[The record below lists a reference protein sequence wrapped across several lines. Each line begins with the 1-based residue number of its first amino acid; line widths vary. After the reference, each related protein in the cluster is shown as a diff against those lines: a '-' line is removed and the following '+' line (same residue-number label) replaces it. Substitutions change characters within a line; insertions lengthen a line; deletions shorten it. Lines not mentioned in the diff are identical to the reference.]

1 MKMNCRLEELR
12 IMLAEFWNRMDLKYD
27 MFLVVGIHGDCCLTN
42 LRIEM
47 FVLLRECYCIP

>member
-47 FVLLRECYCIP
+47 FVLLMECYCIP